1 MRRPSWTRL
10 ILVLLISMMAWA
22 TSAQEQT
29 HTVRR
34 GETLTAIAQRYNTT
48 TDAILVRNAIIDPN
62 RIFAGQ
68 VLAIPSVVTPP
79 RSYTVQAGDTLTY
92 VAQRFNTTVEA
103 LRQANNLAAG
113 VPVRVGQ
120 TLTLPPTGGAVN
132 YARSHVVNTGET
144 LRTIAERYGTT
155 WQTLAAVN
163 NIVNANRIFAGQTLL
178 IPRAGTVV
186 TTPPAPSAPAFGTGG
201 PVIAPTT
208 RITGTSY
215 TVVLGDTLFS
225 IAARANVD
233 AYAIARAN
241 GILNLNAVYV
251 GQVLRIPR

>member
-1 MRRPSWTRL
+1 MGLGAWT
-10 ILVLLISMMAWA
+10 A
-22 TSAQEQT
+22 SAQERT

-34 GETLTAIAQRYNTT
+34 GETLTAIARRYNTT

-62 RIFAGQ
+62 RIFVGQ

-92 VAQRFNTTVEA
+92 IAQRFNTTVEA
-103 LRQANNLAAG
+103 LRQANNLVAG

-163 NIVNANRIFAGQTLL
+163 NIINANLIYAGQTLL

-186 TTPPAPSAPAFGTGG
+186 TTPTTPSTPNFGTGG
-201 PVIAPTT
+201 PVTAPTT

-225 IAARANVD
+225 IASRANVD

-241 GILNLNAVYV
+241 GILNLNAIYV